1 MKPMTKR
8 LFAAIITISMLSAS
22 YTALAAETTN
32 QTSAHTPDTTV
43 SDAAS
48 KYSHTKAITSDTDTP
63 NVSSDIADTDTPP
76 AKPDGNSDTDTPP
89 AKPDGNSDTDTP
101 PAKPDG
107 NSDTDTPPAKPDRNS
122 DTDTPPAKPDG
133 NSDTDTPPAKP
144 DGNSDKNK
152 SSDSDKDKP
161 THHKRKRGDINHD
174 EKISAADSMVIQRA
188 VVGLHKL
195 DDTQHLL
202 ADVTGDGKVSNAD
215 ALSILRYS
223 IGSSKKSNIGEELET
238 EE

>member
-89 AKPDGNSDTDTP
+89 AKPDG
-101 PAKPDG
+101 
-107 NSDTDTPPAKPDRNS
+107 NS

>member
-107 NSDTDTPPAKPDRNS
+107 NSDTDTPPAKPD
-122 DTDTPPAKPDG
+122 
-133 NSDTDTPPAKP
+133 
-144 DGNSDKNK
+144 GNSDKNK

-161 THHKRKRGDINHD
+161 THHKRKLGDINHD

>member
-63 NVSSDIADTDTPP
+63 NVSSDIA
-76 AKPDGNSDTDTPP
+76 
-89 AKPDGNSDTDTP
+89 
-101 PAKPDG
+101 
-107 NSDTDTPPAKPDRNS
+107 

>member
-101 PAKPDG
+101 P
-107 NSDTDTPPAKPDRNS
+107 T
-122 DTDTPPAKPDG
+122 KPDG

>member
-63 NVSSDIADTDTPP
+63 NVSSDIAH
-76 AKPDGNSDTDTPP
+76 
-89 AKPDGNSDTDTP
+89 
-101 PAKPDG
+101 
-107 NSDTDTPPAKPDRNS
+107 TDTPPAKPDRNS

-202 ADVTGDGKVSNAD
+202 ADVTGDG
-215 ALSILRYS
+215 
-223 IGSSKKSNIGEELET
+223 
-238 EE
+238 

>member
-1 MKPMTKR
+1 
-8 LFAAIITISMLSAS
+8 MLSAS

-63 NVSSDIADTDTPP
+63 NVSSDIAD
-76 AKPDGNSDTDTPP
+76 A
-89 AKPDGNSDTDTP
+89 
-101 PAKPDG
+101 
-107 NSDTDTPPAKPDRNS
+107 
-122 DTDTPPAKPDG
+122 
-133 NSDTDTPPAKP
+133 DTPPAKP